1 MTYKITYLPVAL
13 KDLEEIID
21 YITINLKSPDAA
33 LDFITAFDESV
44 SILEL
49 FPYSRRVY
57 QPIKNLEYEY
67 RLLPVK
73 NYAVFYSVK
82 EQTVE
87 IHRVIYGKK
96 NLSELIAHNPSE
108 DS

>member
-1 MTYKITYLPVAL
+1 MTYEVKYLPLAF
-13 KDLEEIID
+13 KDLRAIID

-33 LDFITAFDESV
+33 LDLITAIDESV

-57 QPIKNLEYEY
+57 QPIKQMENEY

-73 NYAVFYSVK
+73 NYAIFYTVK
-82 EQTVE
+82 EETVE
-87 IHRVIYGKK
+87 IHRVIYGKR
-96 NLSELIAHNPSE
+96 NLSQLISHHPSE